1 MGFKNSSINLLLLFY
16 NHIVNMSNSLICNE
30 ATSALLLVAINP
42 NIASVKAQGQATVT
56 VNGGVSYSIQAVFQP
71 LNVNLPPVIT
81 PIINATN
88 EAIVVVLAGVE
99 GIYAF
104 VNATVF
110 NITAIPNSGWKFD
123 HWVISGGPL
132 TGHGGYSFTDTPT
145 DNPYNVNHG
154 YGYTYDYHPVFSP
167 TSSTS
172 PTPTVSEFSTSTAI
186 IIAAI
191 LVIVAFG
198 TYAYTK
204 RIKK

>member
-1 MGFKNSSINLLLLFY
+1 MFTATPLDSYVFLY
-16 NHIVNMSNSLICNE
+16 WIVF
-30 ATSALLLVAINP
+30 TSAGANTVTDNP
-42 NIASVKAQGQATVT
+42 ATIT

-88 EAIVVVLAGVE
+88 EAIVVVLAGVGGTTTPTP

-104 VNATVF
+104 VNDTVF

-154 YGYTYDYHPVFSP
+154 YGYTYDYQPVFSP

-186 IIAAI
+186 IIAVI